1 MRLVICTLVAV
12 LTVALVG
19 LDATADDAK
28 DDIKALQGTWDLIYF
43 ERDGEEVKL
52 QNDTKAINTGDWFVV
67 KRGDQV
73 IAAGTMKVDP
83 SKKPKAS
90 EATYTEGPDKGKT
103 FKGIYQFDGDT
114 VKFCRAGSPNDER
127 PTEFK
132 TKPDSGQF
140 VAVYKRAKQ

>member
-1 MRLVICTLVAV
+1 MRQAFSVVVAV
-12 LTVALVG
+12 VIVG
-19 LDATADDAK
+19 CNATADDAK
-28 DDIKALQGTWDLIYF
+28 EDLKTLQGTWDLIYF
-43 ERDGEEVKL
+43 ERDGKEVKL
-52 QNDTKAINTGDWFVV
+52 QNDIKAINTGDKFVV

-73 IAAGTMKVDP
+73 IAAGTMKLDP

-90 EATYTEGPDKGKT
+90 ETTYTEGPDNGKT

-114 VKFCRAGSPNDER
+114 TKFCRAGSPDGER

-140 VAVYKRAKQ
+140 VAVYKRAKP